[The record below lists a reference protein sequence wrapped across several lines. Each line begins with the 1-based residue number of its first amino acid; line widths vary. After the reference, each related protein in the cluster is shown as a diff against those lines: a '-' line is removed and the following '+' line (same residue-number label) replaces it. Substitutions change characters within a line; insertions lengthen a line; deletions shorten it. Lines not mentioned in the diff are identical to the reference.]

1 MSSTIK
7 MHTAS
12 SARLGNVISA
22 YLFVWQKPF
31 PFPNAIIIC
40 KVAVLYIYILLI
52 DQKTI
57 VVKFL

>member
-1 MSSTIK
+1 